1 MLTRHIRLHTGV
13 KPYTCLTCGQVFS
26 RSDHL
31 STHQRTHTGE
41 FTITYI
47 FNWSLIFV
55 QFQGEKP
62 YKCPQCNY
70 AACRRD
76 MITRHMRTH
85 ARYEQN
91 GQPPRKAPKVKAE
104 KVKMENNNKNVDE
117 MTTAAF
123 LAAGVGNINNNDIS
137 MFNQN
142 SLENLNELRMKIQE
156 NLLASTGLMPKDIS
170 NLQREIKI
178 EFWSE

>member
-1 MLTRHIRLHTGV
+1 
-13 KPYTCLTCGQVFS
+13 
-26 RSDHL
+26 
-31 STHQRTHTGE
+31 
-41 FTITYI
+41 
-47 FNWSLIFV
+47 
-55 QFQGEKP
+55 
-62 YKCPQCNY
+62 
-70 AACRRD
+70 

-91 GQPPRKAPKVKAE
+91 GQPPRKAPKVKVD
-104 KVKMENNNKNVDE
+104 KVKVENKNIDE

-156 NLLASTGLMPKDIS
+156 NLLANSGLMPKDIS

-178 EFWSE
+178 EF